1 MFENQRGVGHGARQ
15 VLSYSVVSWGSVCH
29 KAFHPLLVIFP
40 SIMNWLIEDTQFQ
53 STEAK
58 REFVEGMLGN
68 LTEFKEELVG
78 RTGLEM
84 DMRSCLIQGP
94 GCWRSPLELSHTFL
108 CTPASLS
115 SPATDFPSL
124 LLGPHGRNM
133 DSDGSRLWCVTVSVP
148 SKLFKVSRV
157 PRNTI

>member
-1 MFENQRGVGHGARQ
+1 
-15 VLSYSVVSWGSVCH
+15 
-29 KAFHPLLVIFP
+29 
-40 SIMNWLIEDTQFQ
+40 MNWLIEDTQLQ

-94 GCWRSPLELSHTFL
+94 GC
-108 CTPASLS
+108 
-115 SPATDFPSL
+115 
-124 LLGPHGRNM
+124 
-133 DSDGSRLWCVTVSVP
+133 
-148 SKLFKVSRV
+148 
-157 PRNTI
+157 